1 MAQAETSVST
11 NDVDQEVRHF
21 DVLVVGAGISG
32 ISAGYYL
39 QARCPGSSFAILD
52 SRDGIGG
59 TWDLFRYPGVRSDSD
74 LYTFG
79 YSFRPWR
86 GDKSIADG
94 PSILRYIR
102 DTAEAYGIDRR
113 IKFRH
118 RATQASW
125 SSADALWNL
134 DVEVGADRLP
144 ARYTCQFLY
153 LCTGYF
159 DYDAGYMPN
168 WPDMDQFRGPII
180 HPQLWPEDA
189 DYENRRVIVIGSG
202 ATAVTLVPEMAKT
215 AAHVTL
221 LQRSPTYILSIPGE
235 DAIANW
241 LRRRLPDKL
250 AHGLSRWKNVL
261 LGLLLYTL
269 ARRLPNFMTKAML
282 RAAKKQLGP
291 DFDADLHLRPR
302 YKPWDQRLCLAPD
315 GDLFRAI
322 RTGQVTMVTGEIE
335 SFTPTGLRLRSGEQL
350 EADVIVSATGLQL
363 RLMGGMQLVVDGTPA
378 DPSKALTYKGMM
390 FSDIPN
396 FAGAIGY
403 TNASWTLKC
412 ELTSR
417 YVCRLLN
424 HMQDRGYSWCVPRR
438 RDPTVLEEPAVSL
451 TSGYIQRALTS
462 LPKQG
467 SKRPWRLHQNYL
479 LDLVALRFGTLDDGT
494 LEFRRSERQ
503 SCHSPRRK
511 GTENR

>member
-1 MAQAETSVST
+1 MAQAGTSLSAY
-11 NDVDQEVRHF
+11 DVDQEVRHF

-39 QARCPGSSFAILD
+39 QARCPGRSFAILD
-52 SRDGIGG
+52 SRDAIGG

-94 PSILRYIR
+94 PSILSYIR

-113 IKFRH
+113 IKFGH
-118 RATQASW
+118 CVTQASW

-144 ARYTCQFLY
+144 TRYACQFLY

-159 DYDAGYMPN
+159 DYDAGYMPT

-180 HPQLWPEDA
+180 HPQLWPDDA

-202 ATAVTLVPEMAKT
+202 ATAVTLVPELAKA

-221 LQRSPTYILSIPGE
+221 LQRSPTYIVTIPGE
-235 DAIANW
+235 DAIAKW
-241 LRRRLPDKL
+241 LRRHLPDKL
-250 AHGLSRWKNVL
+250 AHGLSRWKNVF

-282 RAAKKQLGP
+282 RAAQKQLGP
-291 DFDADLHLRPR
+291 DFDVNRHLRPR

-322 RTGQVTMVTGEIE
+322 RSGQVTLVTGEIE
-335 SFTPTGLRLRSGEQL
+335 SFTPAGLRLRSGEQL

-363 RLMGGMQLVVDGTPA
+363 RLMGGMRLEVDGTPL
-378 DPSKALTYKGMM
+378 DPSKELTYKGMM
-390 FSDIPN
+390 FSNIPN
-396 FAGAIGY
+396 LAGAIGY

-424 HMQDRGYSWCVPRR
+424 HMQEQGYSWCVPRR
-438 RDPTVLEEPAVSL
+438 RDPAVLEEPAVTL
-451 TSGYIQRALTS
+451 TSGYIQRALAS

-467 SKRPWRLHQNYL
+467 SKRPWRLHKNYL
-479 LDLVALRFGTLDDGT
+479 LDLVALRFGSLADGT
-494 LEFRRSERQ
+494 LEF
-503 SCHSPRRK
+503 
-511 GTENR
+511 G